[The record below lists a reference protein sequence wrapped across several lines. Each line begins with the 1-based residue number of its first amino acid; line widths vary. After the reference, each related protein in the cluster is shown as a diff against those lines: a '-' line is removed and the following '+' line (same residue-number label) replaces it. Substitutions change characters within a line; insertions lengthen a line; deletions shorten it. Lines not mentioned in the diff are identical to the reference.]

1 MNKEQVIQRISEIL
15 DAEYPYVEKKNGY
28 YEVEIYADYR
38 DEMAVDTA
46 NEILQSE
53 YPMTALCEKI
63 EDWYL
68 ECEFQEMDEVVQK
81 VKDELSKSDLFP
93 NGIDDDENWIEDYV
107 KYIVCVTY
115 PMDHFLNQEFYTN
128 IGVDTGDGNLDYSP
142 NATRPGWYGQYETKL
157 DDTAS
162 ILWLARQ
169 QGYKKSELW
178 NMLSKETTEPSERK
192 GFLYSVRS
200 EVANTSSGLQQLT
213 FLVRMTLKQL
223 IELNELIKLQDRN
236 GRNYDARKNPYCGYI
251 VLDKKTETGLFDT
264 WNGGGGP
271 FEIELEKDVRLP
283 IRYIAYAL
291 PDGNKQSYSISEVY
305 GMCGSAWRDTVKL
318 IHAPKGVDKSA

>member
-1 MNKEQVIQRISEIL
+1 MDLKKQIASIL
-15 DAEYPYVEKKNGY
+15 DSEYPDLKTKDGR
-28 YEVEIYADYR
+28 YEIELYADYG
-38 DEMAVDTA
+38 DEMAVETA
-46 NEILQSE
+46 NEILQSD
-53 YPMTALCEKI
+53 YPRDTLHEMLF
-63 EDWYL
+63 DWYL
-68 ECEFQEMDEVVQK
+68 DYEFEETDKITEI
-81 VKDELSKSDLFP
+81 VKDKLQENGSFP
-93 NGIDDDENWIEDYV
+93 DGIHKDVEDRIEEYIKD
-107 KYIVCVTY
+107 IVCVNY
-115 PMDHFLNQEFYTN
+115 PVDHFLKQEFYVN

-178 NMLSKETTEPSERK
+178 KMLSKETTKPEERK

-200 EVANTSSGLQQLT
+200 EVENTPSGTQQLT
-213 FLVRMTLKQL
+213 FLVKMTLEQL

-236 GRNYDARKNPYCGYI
+236 GKNYDTRKNPYCGYI

-283 IRYIAYAL
+283 VRYIAYAL
-291 PDGNKQSYSISEVY
+291 PDGNKQGYSISEVY
-305 GMCGSAWRDTVKL
+305 GMCGSCWRDTVKL
-318 IHAPKGVDKSA
+318 IHAPKGKD